1 MPKVVRWRWRFTPA
15 IVLLGY
21 SVETEIHRGR
31 SAAGIGQPVGFGGGG
46 GWTDAPVACQPKSDA
61 SAVTGRGNSLHSQ
74 LSRCPTFVPM
84 MKTAN
89 LRQRDHLPKVRR
101 LHRPTRRRVLLQ
113 RKVRPSLVIIRH
125 KRFQVSI

>member
-1 MPKVVRWRWRFTPA
+1 LSFGKRMY
-15 IVLLGY
+15 L
-21 SVETEIHRGR
+21 GR
-31 SAAGIGQPVGFGGGG
+31 SAAGIGQPVGFGEGAGR
-46 GWTDAPVACQPKSDA
+46 TDAPVACQPKSDT

-113 RKVRPSLVIIRH
+113 R
-125 KRFQVSI
+125 